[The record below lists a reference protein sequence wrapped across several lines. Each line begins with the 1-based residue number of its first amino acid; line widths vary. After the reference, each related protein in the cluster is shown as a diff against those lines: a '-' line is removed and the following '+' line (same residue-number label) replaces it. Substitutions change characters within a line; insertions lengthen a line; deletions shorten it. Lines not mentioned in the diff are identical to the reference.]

1 MRFQPQ
7 SFSLAPKKVMSFVE
21 QHKNIEAIFVDKDSK
36 VYVSK
41 NLKER
46 FEIDKKSE
54 YQLGDIADLK

>member
-1 MRFQPQ
+1 
-7 SFSLAPKKVMSFVE
+7 MSRGYEFVE
-21 QHKNIEAIFVDKDSK
+21 KHKNIEAIFVDKDNK